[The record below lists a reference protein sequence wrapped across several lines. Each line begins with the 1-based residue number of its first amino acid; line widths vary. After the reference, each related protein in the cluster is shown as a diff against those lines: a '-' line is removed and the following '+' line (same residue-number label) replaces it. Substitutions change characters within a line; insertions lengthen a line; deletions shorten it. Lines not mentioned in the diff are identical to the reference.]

1 MLLKGGEAWKY
12 IVRIVSGLLKQKDI
26 LESIYLGVNGIM
38 NTQQMEWLN
47 EMMPIILNVSN
58 MKETETATGVILA
71 RNEINSIKDF
81 LPSKEDTEVWN
92 RLKNVKAS
100 IT

>member
-1 MLLKGGEAWKY
+1 
-12 IVRIVSGLLKQKDI
+12 
-26 LESIYLGVNGIM
+26 
-38 NTQQMEWLN
+38 
-47 EMMPIILNVSN
+47 